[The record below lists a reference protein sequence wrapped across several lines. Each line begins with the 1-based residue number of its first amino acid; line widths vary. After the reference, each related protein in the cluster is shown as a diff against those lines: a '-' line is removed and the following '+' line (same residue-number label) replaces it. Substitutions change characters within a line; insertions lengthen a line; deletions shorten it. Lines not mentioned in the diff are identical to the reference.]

1 MKIKLYICIRMVIV
15 RCIFILLLC
24 YAQSYIYA
32 QDGAYIVVGNA
43 YTGTDVDAIIETD
56 AHFLSLKT
64 IENKNDSLKTKWV
77 IKNKKPNSSFTIE
90 NHLLFLKDY
99 KTGEK
104 KHSFFPKTTI
114 SFIHSEAYQT
124 DTFNIIFPAPK
135 DSIPVFSI
143 SLAPTLHID
152 SITLF
157 YDSISALNSRYL
169 REVRYSVPYANS
181 TLQTKEDSIALSDTL
196 FRQGVHLYKKEAYQ
210 EAILCFEKCFAF
222 DKLYCHHS
230 ILSRDRSDYSRI
242 WLACAY
248 YKSGQKE
255 KAETIDLDYMLEPFD
270 RTLTE
275 RSDSL
280 YNSLKNVW
288 TENVDVLGYKK
299 ICEYDSIALGRNSHR
314 YALSLY
320 DLGLAYTSKRL
331 FADAKKHLLH
341 SYDIISKLSEE
352 NWLGKSALRE
362 LAKISYE
369 EEDYLSAVKYMEQS
383 LGISESFFVDFSN
396 DFPIL
401 SDYTTLSNYYIKT
414 GMWDKAIQMEEK
426 RSDYWKK
433 RFLKSPLAKWYY
445 TLALDSY
452 VNALNTSGKYK
463 DAFRV
468 CRKLIDINN
477 SGSNLLKMGWC
488 YYRIRDFQ
496 SAIKCYQCAIQDR
509 PSLANSD
516 DLNQIAICYSAM
528 GETDKAI
535 EIQKECL
542 ALIKPT
548 TITYSNV
555 YNGYANYTTKL
566 SNLASFFNQN
576 EQYDSALVYEK
587 KSLELKKQFFSQNS
601 ENIAYSNMNLGIAYG
616 GKRNYKQAVNYLLR
630 CDEFYKKQRQR
641 KLYQRTLSYLLKYSS
656 CLNDFD
662 NLIKYTSEFMKSA
675 GQDLLFTFQELTYDE
690 RSKYIEGYSD
700 LLNRQIPAYA
710 YYTHS
715 DSIIMSAFNASLMM
729 KGALLNSENSVKRV
743 IEESKNDA
751 LKDLWAEL
759 KADRYILA
767 KSLEKDSL
775 YRKLNTDS
783 LQKVIYRLEDSLIV
797 KCKEYGDITQSM
809 KLKWKDIQNHLHSED
824 VAIEFLS
831 FPVNNDSIVYT
842 ALLLRKGSESP
853 KMITL
858 FEEKQLTG
866 FPDSLH
872 YQSKEMTD
880 LVWKPLQAELE
891 GIKNIYFSPSG
902 ALYNIGIEYLP
913 GMENYNIY
921 RLSSTRELVTDL
933 KTGTKKRAVLYGGLK
948 YDAEFDKSVT
958 DRSLAML
965 DEAFIERPNVRGMGL
980 RGGKEYL
987 KHTKEEVDIIGKE
1000 LNNANWVCVLDT
1012 AAMGTEESFKALS
1025 GKNVGCLHIS
1035 THGFYYNKED
1045 ADNARYKFMLIDNNM
1060 ISAEDKALTRSGLV
1074 MSRANHILED
1084 KVLPDNV
1091 EDGILTAKEI
1101 ADVDLRG
1108 LDLVVLSACQTGL
1121 GDIAQGEG
1129 VFGLQRGFKKAGA
1142 KSILMSLWE
1151 VDDKATQILM
1161 TQFYKNLLSGQSKR
1175 QSLLAAQEY
1184 LRKVEDGKYDEPK
1197 YWAAFI
1203 LLDGIQ

>member
-1 MKIKLYICIRMVIV
+1 MKKKLYICIRMDIV
-15 RCIFILLLC
+15 RYVFFLLFC
-24 YAQSYIYA
+24 YAQSCIYA
-32 QDGAYIVVGNA
+32 QDGAIVVDNA

-56 AHFLSLKT
+56 AILISLKT
-64 IENKNDSLKTKWV
+64 IENSNDSLKTKWV

-90 NHLLFLKDY
+90 NHLLFLEDY

-104 KHSFFPKTTI
+104 KCPLFPKAAI
-114 SFIHSEAYQT
+114 SFIHSKAYQT
-124 DTFNIIFPAPK
+124 DTFNIVFPAPK

-143 SLAPTLHID
+143 TLAPSLHVD

-157 YDSISALNSRYL
+157 YDSIPALKSRYL
-169 REVRYSVPYANS
+169 REVRYSVPFVSS
-181 TLQTKEDSIALSDTL
+181 TLQTREDSIALSDSL
-196 FRQGVHLYKKEAYQ
+196 FRQGVYLYKTEAYQ
-210 EAILCFEKCFAF
+210 EAILCFEKSFAF

-230 ILSRDRSDYSRI
+230 LLSRDRSDYSRI

-288 TENVDVLGYKK
+288 TENVDVLGRKK
-299 ICEYDSIALGRNSHR
+299 ICEYDSIVLGRNSHR
-314 YALSLY
+314 FALSLY
-320 DLGLAYTSKRL
+320 DLGLAYSSKRL
-331 FADAKKHLLH
+331 FAEAKKHLLH
-341 SYDIISKLSEE
+341 SYDIISKLSEV

-383 LGISESFFVDFSN
+383 LGISKSFFVDFSN

-426 RSDYWKK
+426 RADYWKK

-452 VNALNTSGKYK
+452 VNVLNTSGKYK

-516 DLNQIAICYSAM
+516 DLNQIAIYYSAM

-587 KSLELKKQFFSQNS
+587 KSLELKQKYFSPHH
-601 ENIAYSNMNLGIAYG
+601 EAIAYSHMNLGIAYG
-616 GKRNYKQAVNYLLR
+616 GQGNWDEAISHLNFSYDIYKNQRRSRFHKRV
-630 CDEFYKKQRQR
+630 
-641 KLYQRTLSYLLKYSS
+641 LSYLSKYSF
-656 CLNDFD
+656 CLNEIGYL
-662 NLIKYTSEFMKSA
+662 NKYIAEYIISVSD
-675 GQDLLFTFQELTYDE
+675 DLLSSLLELTYDE
-690 RSKYIEGYSD
+690 RSRYIEEYSN
-700 LLNRQIPAYA
+700 LLNSEIPTYA

-715 DSIIMSAFNASLMM
+715 DSIIEAAYNASLMM
-729 KGALLNSENSVKRV
+729 KGALLNSENSIKKV
-743 IEESKNDA
+743 IEESKDDT
-751 LKDLWAEL
+751 LKSLWAEL
-759 KADRYILA
+759 KADRYIFA

-775 YRKLNTDS
+775 YRKLNADS
-783 LQKVIYRLEDSLIV
+783 LQKVIYRLEDSLVV
-797 KCKEYGDITQSM
+797 KCKEYGDITRSM
-809 KLKWKDIQNHLHSED
+809 KLKWKDIQERLHPED
-824 VAIEFLS
+824 IAIEFLS
-831 FPVNNDSIVYT
+831 FPVNNDSIVYV
-842 ALLLRKGSESP
+842 ALSLRKDSESP
-853 KMITL
+853 KMITQ

-921 RLSSTRELVTDL
+921 RLSSTRELVTSREIE
-933 KTGTKKRAVLYGGLK
+933 TKNRAVLYGGLN

-965 DEAFIERPNVRGMGL
+965 DEAFIERPKVRGMGL
-980 RGGKEYL
+980 RGGKEFL

-1000 LNNANWVCVLDT
+1000 LNNANWECVLDT

-1035 THGFYYNKED
+1035 THGFYYTQED
-1045 ADNARYKFMLIDNNM
+1045 ADNARYKFMLMDNDM
-1060 ISAEDKALTRSGLV
+1060 VSAEDKALTRSGLV
-1074 MSRANHILED
+1074 MSGANHILED

-1101 ADVDLRG
+1101 ADVDLHG

-1142 KSILMSLWE
+1142 NSILMSLWE

-1175 QSLLAAQEY
+1175 QSLLSAQKY
-1184 LRKVEDGKYDEPK
+1184 LREVDGGAYKAPK

-1203 LLDGIQ
+1203 LLDGIY